1 MSMDLS
7 IVLGGRDDNYG
18 ENFIPRLKQSLE
30 NNLLKLDKSGLNYEM
45 IVVDFNPLNNQYL
58 YKNNLL
64 SEALSHSK
72 IKNIIVDNSVVLAEN
87 LGPTTYYEYFA
98 KNVGCKNSSGELI
111 FITNSDILITDCLID
126 ELVNEIKNEDKDDYF
141 YRVRYR
147 GEVPLGVIPDEE
159 NEPVEDLHHPEFS
172 DACIC
177 GLYSGDASMFS
188 REVLFNVATGYNEGE
203 MRHRTNVHQSAM
215 DGEILWNLYRKG
227 KKLKFLEAHYYHIFH
242 GPRPQR
248 DNFYHQ
254 GTYENQDTWGF
265 VKYQQVQVNEN
276 TIMIK
281 E

>member
-1 MSMDLS
+1 MDLS
-7 IVLGGRDDNYG
+7 VVLGGRDDNYG
-18 ENFIPRLKQSLE
+18 QNFIPRLKQSLE
-30 NNLLKLDKSGLNYEM
+30 NNLSKLDKSGLDYEM
-45 IVVDFNPLNNQYL
+45 LVVDFNPLNNQYL
-58 YKNNLL
+58 HKNNLL
-64 SEALSHSK
+64 KEVLSHPK

-126 ELVNEIKNEDKDDYF
+126 EIIKETKNKDKNDYF

-147 GEVPLGVIPDEE
+147 GEIDLNMIPDEA
-159 NEPVEDLHHPEFS
+159 NEPVEDLHHPEFP

-188 REVLFNVATGYNEGE
+188 RDVLFNVATAYNEGE
-203 MRHRTNVHQSAM
+203 MRHRTHVHQSAM
-215 DGEILWNLYRKG
+215 DGEILWNVYKKG
-227 KKLKFLEAHYYHIFH
+227 KKLRFLEAHYYHIFH

-254 GTYENQDTWGF
+254 GTYKNDEDWGF
-265 VKYQQVQVNEN
+265 VKYPKEKINEN
-276 TIMIK
+276 TIFIRV
-281 E
+281 

>member
-1 MSMDLS
+1 MDLS
-7 IVLGGRDDNYG
+7 VVLGGRDDNYG

-30 NNLLKLDKSGLNYEM
+30 NNLSKLDKSGLDYEM
-45 IVVDFNPLNNQYL
+45 IVVDFNPFNNQYL

-64 SEALSHSK
+64 EEILSHPK

-126 ELVNEIKNEDKDDYF
+126 EIVKEVKNKDKNDYF

-147 GEVPLGVIPDEE
+147 GEISLGVIPDES
-159 NEPVEDLHHPEFS
+159 NEPVEDLHHPEFP

-177 GLYSGDASMFS
+177 GLYSGDSSMFS
-188 REVLFNVATGYNEGE
+188 RDVLFNVATAYNEGE
-203 MRHRTNVHQSAM
+203 MRHRTHVHQSAM
-215 DGEILWNLYRKG
+215 DGEILWNVYRKG
-227 KKLKFLEAHYYHIFH
+227 KKLRFLEAHYYHIFH

-254 GTYENQDTWGF
+254 GTYENTEDWGF
-265 VKYQQVQVNEN
+265 VKYPKEK
-276 TIMIK
+276 IK
-281 E
+281 ENIVLIRA

>member
-1 MSMDLS
+1 VSLLFILLYIIDLS
-7 IVLGGRDDNYG
+7 
-18 ENFIPRLKQSLE
+18 
-30 NNLLKLDKSGLNYEM
+30 KLDKSGLDYEM

-58 YKNNLL
+58 HKNNLL
-64 SEALSHSK
+64 EEVLSHPK

-126 ELVNEIKNEDKDDYF
+126 EIVKEVKNKDKNDYF

-147 GEVPLGVIPDEE
+147 GEISLGVIPDES
-159 NEPVEDLHHPEFS
+159 NEPVEDLHHPEFP

-177 GLYSGDASMFS
+177 GLYSGDSSMFS
-188 REVLFNVATGYNEGE
+188 RDVLFNVATAYNEGE
-203 MRHRTNVHQSAM
+203 MRHRTHVHQSAM
-215 DGEILWNLYRKG
+215 DGEILWNVYRKG
-227 KKLKFLEAHYYHIFH
+227 KKLRFLEAHYYHIFH

-254 GTYENQDTWGF
+254 GTYENTEDWGF
-265 VKYQQVQVNEN
+265 VKYPKEK
-276 TIMIK
+276 IK
-281 E
+281 ENIVLIRA

>member
-1 MSMDLS
+1 MDLS
-7 IVLGGRDDNYG
+7 VVLGGRDDNYG

-30 NNLLKLDKSGLNYEM
+30 NNLSKLDKSGLDYEM

-58 YKNNLL
+58 HKNNLL
-64 SEALSHSK
+64 EEVLSHPK

-126 ELVNEIKNEDKDDYF
+126 EIVKEVKNKDKNDYF

-147 GEVPLGVIPDEE
+147 GEISLGMIPDES
-159 NEPVEDLHHPEFS
+159 NEPVEDLHHPEFP

-177 GLYSGDASMFS
+177 GLYSGDSSMFS
-188 REVLFNVATGYNEGE
+188 RDVLFNVATAYNEGE
-203 MRHRTNVHQSAM
+203 MRHRTHVHQSAM
-215 DGEILWNLYRKG
+215 DGEILWNVYRKG
-227 KKLKFLEAHYYHIFH
+227 KKLRFLEAHYYHIFH

-254 GTYENQDTWGF
+254 GTYENTEDWGF
-265 VKYQQVQVNEN
+265 VKYPKEK
-276 TIMIK
+276 IK
-281 E
+281 ENIVLIRA

>member
-1 MSMDLS
+1 MDLS
-7 IVLGGRDDNYG
+7 VVLGGRDDNYG

-30 NNLLKLDKSGLNYEM
+30 NNLSKLDKSGLDYEM

-58 YKNNLL
+58 HKNNLL
-64 SEALSHSK
+64 EEVLSHPK

-126 ELVNEIKNEDKDDYF
+126 EIVKEVKNKDKNDYF

-147 GEVPLGVIPDEE
+147 GEISLGVIPDES
-159 NEPVEDLHHPEFS
+159 NEPVEDLHHPEFP

-177 GLYSGDASMFS
+177 GLYSGDSSMFS
-188 REVLFNVATGYNEGE
+188 RDVLFNVATAYNEGE
-203 MRHRTNVHQSAM
+203 MRHRTHVHQSAM
-215 DGEILWNLYRKG
+215 DGEILWNVYRKG
-227 KKLKFLEAHYYHIFH
+227 KKLRFLEAHYYHIFH

-254 GTYENQDTWGF
+254 GTYENTEDWGF
-265 VKYQQVQVNEN
+265 VKYPKEK
-276 TIMIK
+276 IK
-281 E
+281 ENIVLIRA

>member
-1 MSMDLS
+1 MNLS
-7 IVLGGRDDNYG
+7 VVLGGRDDNYG

-30 NNLLKLDKSGLNYEM
+30 NNLSKLDKSGLDYEM
-45 IVVDFNPLNNQYL
+45 IMVDFNPSNNQYL

-64 SEALSHSK
+64 EEVLSHPK

-111 FITNSDILITDCLID
+111 FITNSDILITDCLVD
-126 ELVNEIKNEDKDDYF
+126 EIVKEVKNKDKNDYF

-147 GEVPLGVIPDEE
+147 GEISLGVIPDES
-159 NEPVEDLHHPEFS
+159 NEPVEDLHHPEFP

-177 GLYSGDASMFS
+177 GLYSGDSSMFS
-188 REVLFNVATGYNEGE
+188 RDVLFNVATAYNEGE
-203 MRHRTNVHQSAM
+203 MRHRTHVHQSAM
-215 DGEILWNLYRKG
+215 DGEILWNVYRKG

-254 GTYENQDTWGF
+254 GTYENTEDWGF
-265 VKYQQVQVNEN
+265 VKYPKEK
-276 TIMIK
+276 IK
-281 E
+281 ENIVLIRA

>member
-1 MSMDLS
+1 MELS
-7 IVLGGRDDNYG
+7 VVLGGRDDNYG

-30 NNLLKLDKSGLNYEM
+30 NNLSKLDKSGLDYEM

-58 YKNNLL
+58 HKNNLL
-64 SEALSHSK
+64 EEVLSHPK
-72 IKNIIVDNSVVLAEN
+72 IKNIIVDNSIVLAEN

-111 FITNSDILITDCLID
+111 FITNSDIIITDCLID
-126 ELVNEIKNEDKDDYF
+126 EIVKEVKNKDKNDYF

-147 GEVPLGVIPDEE
+147 GEISLGMIPDES
-159 NEPVEDLHHPEFS
+159 NEPVEDLHHPEFP

-177 GLYSGDASMFS
+177 GLYSGDSSMFS
-188 REVLFNVATGYNEGE
+188 RDVLFNVATAYNEGE
-203 MRHRTNVHQSAM
+203 MRHRTHVHQSAM
-215 DGEILWNLYRKG
+215 DGEILWNVYRKG

-254 GTYENQDTWGF
+254 GTYENTEDWGF
-265 VKYQQVQVNEN
+265 VKYPKEKINEN
-276 TIMIK
+276 IVLIRA
-281 E
+281 

>member
-1 MSMDLS
+1 MDLS
-7 IVLGGRDDNYG
+7 VVLGGRDDNYG

-30 NNLLKLDKSGLNYEM
+30 NNLSKLDKSGLDYEM

-58 YKNNLL
+58 HKNNFL
-64 SEALSHSK
+64 EEVLSHPK

-126 ELVNEIKNEDKDDYF
+126 EIVKEVKNKDKNDYF

-147 GEVPLGVIPDEE
+147 GEISLGMIPDES
-159 NEPVEDLHHPEFS
+159 NEPVEDLHHPEFP

-177 GLYSGDASMFS
+177 GLYSGDSSMFS
-188 REVLFNVATGYNEGE
+188 RDVLFNVATAYNEGE
-203 MRHRTNVHQSAM
+203 MRHRTHVHQSAM
-215 DGEILWNLYRKG
+215 DGEILWNVYRKG
-227 KKLKFLEAHYYHIFH
+227 KKLRFLEAHYYHIFH

-254 GTYENQDTWGF
+254 GTYENTEDWGF
-265 VKYQQVQVNEN
+265 VKYPKEKINEN
-276 TIMIK
+276 IVFIRA
-281 E
+281 

>member
-1 MSMDLS
+1 MDLS

-30 NNLLKLDKSGLNYEM
+30 NNLSKLDKSGLDYEM

-64 SEALSHSK
+64 EEVLSHPK

-111 FITNSDILITDCLID
+111 FITNSDILITDCLVD
-126 ELVNEIKNEDKDDYF
+126 EILKEVKNKDKNDYF

-147 GEVPLGVIPDEE
+147 GEISLGVIPDES
-159 NEPVEDLHHPEFS
+159 NEPVEDLHHPEFP

-177 GLYSGDASMFS
+177 GLYSGDSSMFS
-188 REVLFNVATGYNEGE
+188 RDVLFNVATAYNEGE
-203 MRHRTNVHQSAM
+203 MRHRTHAHQSAM
-215 DGEILWNLYRKG
+215 DGEILWNVYRKG

-254 GTYENQDTWGF
+254 GTYENTEDWGF
-265 VKYQQVQVNEN
+265 VKYPKEK
-276 TIMIK
+276 IK
-281 E
+281 ENIVLIRA

>member
-1 MSMDLS
+1 MDLS
-7 IVLGGRDDNYG
+7 VVLGGRDDNYG

-30 NNLLKLDKSGLNYEM
+30 NNLSKLDKSGLDYEM

-64 SEALSHSK
+64 EEVLSHPK

-126 ELVNEIKNEDKDDYF
+126 EIVKEVKNKDKNDYF

-147 GEVPLGVIPDEE
+147 GEISLGVIPDES
-159 NEPVEDLHHPEFS
+159 NEPVEDLHHPEFP

-177 GLYSGDASMFS
+177 GLYSGDSSMFS
-188 REVLFNVATGYNEGE
+188 RDVLFNVATAYNEGE
-203 MRHRTNVHQSAM
+203 MRHRTHVHQSAM
-215 DGEILWNLYRKG
+215 DGEILWNVYRKG
-227 KKLKFLEAHYYHIFH
+227 KKLRFLEAHYYHIFH

-254 GTYENQDTWGF
+254 GTYENTEDWGF
-265 VKYQQVQVNEN
+265 VKYPKEK
-276 TIMIK
+276 IK
-281 E
+281 ENIVLIRA

>member
-1 MSMDLS
+1 MDLS

-30 NNLLKLDKSGLNYEM
+30 NNLSKLDKSGLDYEM
-45 IVVDFNPLNNQYL
+45 IVVDFNPFNNQYL

-64 SEALSHSK
+64 EEILSHPK

-126 ELVNEIKNEDKDDYF
+126 EIVKEVKNKDKNDYF

-147 GEVPLGVIPDEE
+147 GEISLGVIPDES
-159 NEPVEDLHHPEFS
+159 NEPVEDLHHPEFP

-177 GLYSGDASMFS
+177 GLYSGDSSMFS
-188 REVLFNVATGYNEGE
+188 RDVLFNVATAYNEGE
-203 MRHRTNVHQSAM
+203 MRHRTHVHQSAM
-215 DGEILWNLYRKG
+215 DGEILWNVYRKG
-227 KKLKFLEAHYYHIFH
+227 KKLRFLEAHYYHIFH

-254 GTYENQDTWGF
+254 GTYENTEDWGF
-265 VKYQQVQVNEN
+265 VKYPKEK
-276 TIMIK
+276 IK
-281 E
+281 ENIVLIRA

>member
-1 MSMDLS
+1 MDLS

-30 NNLLKLDKSGLNYEM
+30 NNLSKLDKSGLDYEM

-64 SEALSHSK
+64 EEVLSHPK

-111 FITNSDILITDCLID
+111 FITNSDILITDCLVD
-126 ELVNEIKNEDKDDYF
+126 EILKEVKNKDKNDYF

-147 GEVPLGVIPDEE
+147 GEISLGVIPDES
-159 NEPVEDLHHPEFS
+159 NEPVEDLHHPEFP

-177 GLYSGDASMFS
+177 GLYSGDSSMFS
-188 REVLFNVATGYNEGE
+188 RDVLFNVATAYNEGE
-203 MRHRTNVHQSAM
+203 MRHRTHVHQSAM
-215 DGEILWNLYRKG
+215 DGEILWNVYRKG

-254 GTYENQDTWGF
+254 GTYENTEDWGF
-265 VKYQQVQVNEN
+265 VKYPKEK
-276 TIMIK
+276 IK
-281 E
+281 ENIVLIRA

>member
-1 MSMDLS
+1 MDLS

-30 NNLLKLDKSGLNYEM
+30 NNLSKLDKSGLDYEM
-45 IVVDFNPLNNQYL
+45 IVVDFNPFNNQYL

-64 SEALSHSK
+64 EEVLSHPK

-126 ELVNEIKNEDKDDYF
+126 EIVKEVKNKDKNDYF

-147 GEVPLGVIPDEE
+147 GEISLGVIPDES
-159 NEPVEDLHHPEFS
+159 NEPVEDLHHPEFP

-177 GLYSGDASMFS
+177 GLYSGDSSMFS
-188 REVLFNVATGYNEGE
+188 RDVLFNVATAYNEGE
-203 MRHRTNVHQSAM
+203 MRHRTHVHQSAM
-215 DGEILWNLYRKG
+215 DGEILWNVYRKG
-227 KKLKFLEAHYYHIFH
+227 KKLRFLEAHYYHIFH

-254 GTYENQDTWGF
+254 GTYENTEDWGF
-265 VKYQQVQVNEN
+265 VKYPKEK
-276 TIMIK
+276 IK
-281 E
+281 ENIVLIRA

>member
-1 MSMDLS
+1 MDLS
-7 IVLGGRDDNYG
+7 VVLGGRDDNYG

-30 NNLLKLDKSGLNYEM
+30 NNLSKLDKSGLDYEM
-45 IVVDFNPLNNQYL
+45 IVVDFNPFNNQYL

-64 SEALSHSK
+64 EEVLSHPK

-111 FITNSDILITDCLID
+111 FITNSDIIITDCLID
-126 ELVNEIKNEDKDDYF
+126 EIVKEVKNKDKNDYF

-147 GEVPLGVIPDEE
+147 GEISLGMIPDES
-159 NEPVEDLHHPEFS
+159 NEPVEDLHHPEFP

-177 GLYSGDASMFS
+177 GLYSGDSSMFS
-188 REVLFNVATGYNEGE
+188 RDVLFNVATAYNEGE
-203 MRHRTNVHQSAM
+203 MRHRTHVHQSAM
-215 DGEILWNLYRKG
+215 DGEILWNVYRKG

-254 GTYENQDTWGF
+254 GTYENTEDWGF
-265 VKYQQVQVNEN
+265 VKYPKEK
-276 TIMIK
+276 IK
-281 E
+281 ENIVLIRA

>member
-1 MSMDLS
+1 MDLS

-30 NNLLKLDKSGLNYEM
+30 NNLSKLDKSGLDYEM
-45 IVVDFNPLNNQYL
+45 IVVDFNPFNNQYL

-64 SEALSHSK
+64 EEVLSHPK

-111 FITNSDILITDCLID
+111 FITNSDILITDCLMD
-126 ELVNEIKNEDKDDYF
+126 EIVKEVKNKDKNDYF

-147 GEVPLGVIPDEE
+147 GEISLGVIPDES
-159 NEPVEDLHHPEFS
+159 NEPVEDLHHPEFP

-177 GLYSGDASMFS
+177 GLYSGDSSMFS
-188 REVLFNVATGYNEGE
+188 RDVLFNVATAYNEGE
-203 MRHRTNVHQSAM
+203 MRHRTHVHQSAM
-215 DGEILWNLYRKG
+215 DGEILWNVYRKG
-227 KKLKFLEAHYYHIFH
+227 KKLRFLEAHYYHIFH

-254 GTYENQDTWGF
+254 GTYENTEDWGF
-265 VKYQQVQVNEN
+265 VKYPKEK
-276 TIMIK
+276 IK
-281 E
+281 ENIVLIRA

>member
-1 MSMDLS
+1 MDLS

-30 NNLLKLDKSGLNYEM
+30 NNLSKLDKSGLDYEM
-45 IVVDFNPLNNQYL
+45 IVVDFNPFNNQYL

-64 SEALSHSK
+64 EEVLSHPK

-126 ELVNEIKNEDKDDYF
+126 EIVKEVKNKDKNDYF

-147 GEVPLGVIPDEE
+147 GEISLGMIPDES
-159 NEPVEDLHHPEFS
+159 NEPVEDLHHPEFP

-177 GLYSGDASMFS
+177 GLYSGDSSMFS
-188 REVLFNVATGYNEGE
+188 RDVLFNVATAYNEGE
-203 MRHRTNVHQSAM
+203 MRHRTHVHQSAM
-215 DGEILWNLYRKG
+215 DGEILWNVYRKG

-254 GTYENQDTWGF
+254 GTYENTEDWGF
-265 VKYQQVQVNEN
+265 VKYPKEK
-276 TIMIK
+276 IK
-281 E
+281 ENIVLIRA